1 MDIPVEL
8 SGSAPGVQNSGGILT
23 RNKRKL
29 RIKAL
34 PGNLPDSLN
43 VDISKLELGDK
54 LYTSQLEDEKF
65 ELLHPENT
73 VICQVRTSRAS
84 MALPEDEEVAE
95 GEEGE
100 AGPEGAEGTEGTE
113 GAETPKED
121 SKEDSKE

>member
-8 SGSAPGVQNSGGILT
+8 SGSAPGVQNGGGILT

-29 RIKAL
+29 RVKAL

-84 MALPEDEEVAE
+84 MALPEDEEGVE
-95 GEEGE
+95 GEEG
-100 AGPEGAEGTEGTE
+100 AEGAE

-121 SKEDSKE
+121 SKE